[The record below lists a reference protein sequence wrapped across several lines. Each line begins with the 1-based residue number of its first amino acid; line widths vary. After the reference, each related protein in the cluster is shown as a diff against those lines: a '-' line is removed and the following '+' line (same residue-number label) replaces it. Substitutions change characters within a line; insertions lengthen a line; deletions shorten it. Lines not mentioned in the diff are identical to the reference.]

1 MRHPRSRSWLAL
13 ADLHDLAGPRGGF
26 IRGADGLDGGDRE
39 HAWFQAEFV
48 GGLRLSST
56 LLGAW

>member
-1 MRHPRSRSWLAL
+1 LLIFTISP
-13 ADLHDLAGPRGGF
+13 G
-26 IRGADGLDGGDRE
+26 RE